1 MLSLSID
8 LNDEY
13 RFVISEMSRR
23 DQLEI
28 SSWYNDFILE
38 GGDNLKRL
46 KAVTAIS
53 TKIVL
58 ASRHT
63 LYRKDEKLQPGT
75 HEIEDGFTLTLPLT
89 EAGLNDLP
97 LSFTAWLID
106 AAGRIHPYILE
117 TFLAAG
123 RRMERSAKRMHE
135 HLSASGLSGRQ
146 IPH

>member
-8 LNDEY
+8 LTDEY

-23 DQLEI
+23 GHLEI

-63 LYRKDEKLQPGT
+63 LYRKDEKLPPGT
-75 HEIEDGFTLTLPLT
+75 YEIEDGFTLALPLT
-89 EAGLNDLP
+89 EVGLNELP

-117 TFLAAG
+117 TFLAATLRG
-123 RRMERSAKRMHE
+123 ERSGTRTYE
-135 HLSASGLSGRQ
+135 QLSGSGLSDR
-146 IPH
+146 PTVH